1 MLRDW
6 SESEAHEVYDA
17 ILHLFA
23 PPEEHTSLLPM
34 TVAMFTDA
42 IRLYHVPLRATE
54 GRNGRRK
61 LESDL
66 DLDDKVGRYIEKEM
80 RWAISRPPVGG
91 VGGVAGPGPGGADPT
106 ATTTAATA
114 AALSPMLDTNDA
126 VIRRADQFRELVEK
140 LRRRFGRS
148 FGRKGGFFGCR
159 PDQLIQ
165 KLQRRKADFD
175 LIFVH
180 VDVHTWSDEY
190 DRHLSELEFVEM
202 FRLLKI
208 DLGDDRYKKRVSSA
222 RQEKSDDNQWQVSHG
237 LRVASRSPDQSSA
250 AAREAIRSYFNR
262 TFCCVP
268 SFYIHP
274 PLSPPHTR
282 CTRSPT
288 RS

>member
-1 MLRDW
+1 MRRDW

-23 PPEEHTSLLPM
+23 PPEEPTAASLLPM

-80 RWAISRPPVGG
+80 RWAISRPPG
-91 VGGVAGPGPGGADPT
+91 VGGGGAGPTRG
-106 ATTTAATA
+106 ATA

-159 PDQLIQ
+159 ADQLIH

-190 DRHLSELEFVEM
+190 DRHLNELEFVEM

-222 RQEKSDDNQWQVSHG
+222 RQDMSDDNQWQVSHG
-237 LRVASRSPDQSSA
+237 MRVASRSPDQSSA

-262 TFCCVP
+262 TFCWVP
-268 SFYIHP
+268 P
-274 PLSPPHTR
+274 CCTPPPHTLHSR
-282 CTRSPT
+282 PYYL
-288 RS
+288 